1 MANSTTGLYHQNIT
15 KAINDWFD
23 KDSKRKN
30 IDLAN
35 HFNVSEMTASRWH
48 KGSNI
53 PDLELLP
60 ELANFLGI
68 TLYELFGIKDPSSL
82 SDEEKELISKYRKLE
97 EMQNPVNTLLGIKR

>member
-1 MANSTTGLYHQNIT
+1 MAANNGLYHKNIT
-15 KAINDWFD
+15 KAINDWFA
-23 KDSKRKN
+23 KDSSRKN

-68 TLYELFGIKDPSSL
+68 TLYELFGITDPSTL
-82 SDEEKELISKYRKLE
+82 TDEEKEVINNYRKSE
-97 EMQNPVNTLLGIKR
+97 KMQDPVKTLLGIKR